1 MLRYR
6 NSRIQRF
13 RIAMGVLMFGALA
26 GTPLVL
32 GLTRPAAEAGA
43 ASVPQVP
50 GVVGAYAH
58 GLTSLGL
65 AGLVAGTLG
74 LIFCLCLIAGQ
85 QREVN
90 RRWLQQ
96 GARNRHNLLEGS
108 RTLATIFG
116 AVGIIVGSLA
126 GLYAAMMAAR
136 PDLRYELPIPG
147 FTFDLA
153 VPCLLIGGVLYA
165 AGRLGR

>member
-6 NSRIQRF
+6 DSRIQRF
-13 RIAMGVLMFGALA
+13 RIAMCTLMFGALA

-32 GLTRPAAEAGA
+32 GLTRPPSEGGPAAL
-43 ASVPQVP
+43 PDIP

-58 GLTSLGL
+58 GLTSLGV
-65 AGLVAGTLG
+65 AGLVAGILG
-74 LIFCLCLIAGQ
+74 LIFGFCLIAGQ

-116 AVGIIVGSLA
+116 AAGMIVGSLA

-136 PDLRYELPIPG
+136 PDLRDELLIPG

-153 VPCLLIGGVLYA
+153 VPCLLVGGVLYA

>member
-13 RIAMGVLMFGALA
+13 RIAMGALMFGALA

-32 GLTRPAAEAGA
+32 GLTRPAADAGPA
-43 ASVPQVP
+43 APQVP
-50 GVVGAYAH
+50 SVVGVYAH
-58 GLTSLGL
+58 GLNSLGV

-74 LIFCLCLIAGQ
+74 LIFCLCLIVGQ

-96 GARNRHNLLEGS
+96 GARNRHNLREGA
-108 RTLATIFG
+108 RILATIFG

-126 GLYAAMMAAR
+126 GLYAAMMVAR
-136 PDLRYELPIPG
+136 PDLYRELPLPF
-147 FTFDLA
+147 FTFELA
-153 VPCLLIGGVLYA
+153 IPSLLVGGVLYA
-165 AGRLGR
+165 AGRVNR

>member
-13 RIAMGVLMFGALA
+13 RIAVGVLMFGALA

-32 GLTRPAAEAGA
+32 GLTRPAADAGPASLPEVPGAIGVYARGLSSLGIAGMVAGA
-43 ASVPQVP
+43 
-50 GVVGAYAH
+50 
-58 GLTSLGL
+58 
-65 AGLVAGTLG
+65 LG
-74 LIFCLCLIAGQ
+74 LIFCLCLIAAQ

-96 GARNRHNLLEGS
+96 GARNRHNLREGA
-108 RTLATIFG
+108 RFLATVFG

-126 GLYAAMMAAR
+126 GLYSAMMVAR
-136 PDLRYELPIPG
+136 PELYWNLPIPSFNFG
-147 FTFDLA
+147 LA
-153 VPCLLIGGVLYA
+153 IPCLLIGGLLYA
-165 AGRLGR
+165 AGRINR